1 VAAAEIIP
9 TPRSLHLGR
18 AGRAVRAVV
27 ATLPDGTPYYAPY
40 GEIVV
45 DGDVVQCHLCGHW
58 FRSALAHLP
67 SHGWNQQLYR
77 ETFGLELRASLEGRA
92 TREQRARVFRR
103 RRRQEL
109 AVQTGCREGQRWV
122 RSGALAQAAAAA
134 ARGRPQP
141 EQRRRKTLATLA
153 AVTSEA
159 RAAGTRR
166 ATEARLRQAAVDA
179 AAALG
184 FDGVGA
190 WIQDR
195 ADRGDSLAAISREAG
210 LHKDWLCR
218 HLAKVDP
225 DAALVATTRDTA
237 PEDRRWLPVVIGFGF
252 PDVAAYLADRHAQR
266 HMTAPAIGRE
276 AGIPTAAVRSA
287 LRRHGLTYTPHATT
301 RRRMDDRAAQ
311 VAARFGFPD
320 LDSYLRDR
328 RKAGHAWRVIAAE
341 SGRPAT
347 WLRRRYA
354 DS

>member
-1 VAAAEIIP
+1 VSTAEIVPI
-9 TPRSLHLGR
+9 PRSLHLGR
-18 AGRAVRAVV
+18 AGRPVRAVV
-27 ATLPDGTPYYAPY
+27 ATLSDGTPYYAPY

-58 FRSALAHLP
+58 FRSVLAHLP

-166 ATEARLRQAAVDA
+166 ATEARLREAA
-179 AAALG
+179 
-184 FDGVGA
+184 
-190 WIQDR
+190 
-195 ADRGDSLAAISREAG
+195 SRI
-210 LHKDWLCR
+210 R
-218 HLAKVDP
+218 R
-225 DAALVATTRDTA
+225 TRSPA
-237 PEDRRWLPVVIGFGF
+237 RPS
-252 PDVAAYLADRHAQR
+252 VAAGVPVR
-266 HMTAPAIGRE
+266 TARANSS
-276 AGIPTAAVRSA
+276 TAADSASRSPSA
-287 LRRHGLTYTPHATT
+287 GATMSPRR
-301 RRRMDDRAAQ
+301 
-311 VAARFGFPD
+311 
-320 LDSYLRDR
+320 
-328 RKAGHAWRVIAAE
+328 
-341 SGRPAT
+341 
-347 WLRRRYA
+347 
-354 DS
+354 